1 MTATNQS
8 CILFVTS
15 HNPWGTGGGC
25 TATRLYLDAVREIY
39 PDDHIDLCIYSDFE
53 RFIPDEIR
61 QDCNC
66 TIHLA
71 QSRQSFDK
79 LKSLITGQM
88 HRHQRIAENLLDIHR
103 YRFCFFDKS
112 HIAGTLCRY
121 AHHKSHAPVVTLHHN
136 YEPDYFRYEKVGRI
150 FKAAFLHHVKRL
162 EKQAFR
168 NSDLNLFL
176 SEDDKTQCEQT
187 YGMPAGQSV
196 VTGLFEKSHTPPSA
210 PAGSLKG
217 KHLIITGSLNN
228 LQNLDGVRH
237 FITHIY
243 PVLPDSYRVT
253 IAGQSPLPE
262 IYRLCSGKKNIT
274 IIPSP
279 PDIAALTGDANLFLC
294 TTRVGSGIK
303 IRITDGLKAG
313 LPVITHSVS
322 ARGYG
327 DMLSAGVM
335 KSYTTPEEFINA
347 LSDFENSISAG
358 ELSPEKIQQTYTA
371 VFNRKNGLKRLKD
384 ALDSIQKN

>member
-1 MTATNQS
+1 MAAKNQS

-25 TATRLYLDAVREIY
+25 TATRLYLDAIMELY
-39 PDDHIDLCIYSDFE
+39 PDDNIDLCIYSDFE
-53 RFIPDEIR
+53 LFIPLEIR

-71 QSRQSFDK
+71 GSRPAFDK
-79 LKSLITGQM
+79 FKSLINGQM
-88 HRHQRIAENLLDIHR
+88 HRHQHIAEKLLDENR

-121 AHHKSHAPVVTLHHN
+121 AHHANRTPVATLHHN
-136 YEPDYFRYEKVGRI
+136 YEPDYFKYETGGRI

-168 NSDLNLFL
+168 NSDINLFL
-176 SEDDKTQCEQT
+176 SEDDKTQYEQT
-187 YGMPAGQSV
+187 YGIPDGKSA
-196 VTGLFEKSHTPPSA
+196 VTGLFEKSHMPPSA
-210 PAGSLKG
+210 PARSLKG
-217 KHLIITGSLNN
+217 KHIIITGSLNN
-228 LQNLDGVRH
+228 LQNLDGIRH

-262 IYRLCSGKKNIT
+262 IYGLCNGKNNIT
-274 IIPSP
+274 VIPSP
-279 PDIAALTGDANLFLC
+279 PDIAALTRDANLFLC

-303 IRITDGLKAG
+303 IRITAGLNAG

-327 DMLSAGVM
+327 DMIRAGVM

-347 LSDFENSISAG
+347 LSDIDNKISTG
-358 ELSPEKIQQTYTA
+358 ELSPEKIQQTYAT

-384 ALDSIQKN
+384 ALDSIRG